1 MELLMV
7 NDLTKKF
14 KNVEA
19 VKSVTFSVQKGE
31 AYGLLGPNGA
41 GKTTTIHMITGLFP
55 PSTGRITIGGIDM
68 IQAPKKAQGLIGI
81 VPQEIAL
88 YQNMSARENLKFWG
102 RMYGLSGT
110 LLKERVDEALD
121 MIGLANRAKD
131 KVSTFSG
138 GMKRRVNIAAAILHR
153 PELLIMDEP
162 TVGIDPQSRTHI
174 LDTVRRLNREGMT
187 IIYTSHYMEEVEYL
201 CERIGIMDQ
210 GHFIAQGTISELRES
225 IGDRSRIILSF
236 SHEPNRQQVTLLLP
250 DIHDEDIQWSEEKLT
265 VFHKKPQE
273 ILSEHIQQV
282 TKAGAQI
289 KAVEIVEPNLE
300 SVFLHL
306 TGRSLRD

>member
-1 MELLMV
+1 MDLLKV
-7 NDLTKKF
+7 NDLSKKF

-19 VKSVTFSVQKGE
+19 VKNVTFSVQIGE

-41 GKTTTIHMITGLFP
+41 GKTTTIQMITGLFP
-55 PSTGRITIGGIDM
+55 PSSGTIAIGGIDM
-68 IQAPKKAQGLIGI
+68 VQAPKKAQGLIGI

-88 YQNMSARENLKFWG
+88 YQNMSAKENLKFWG
-102 RMYGLSGT
+102 QMYGLSGT
-110 LLKERVDEALD
+110 RLKERVDEALNL
-121 MIGLANRAKD
+121 IGLADRAKD

-174 LDTVRRLNREGMT
+174 LDTVKRLNNEGMT
-187 IIYTSHYMEEVEYL
+187 VIYTSHYMEEVEYL
-201 CERIGIMDQ
+201 CKRIGIMDQ
-210 GHFIAQGTISELRES
+210 GQFIAEGTITQLRES
-225 IGDRSRIILSF
+225 IGDRSRILLSF
-236 SHEPNRQQVTLLLP
+236 SHKPNLKQVQLLLP
-250 DIHDEDIQWSEEKLT
+250 DIHNEDIQCDEEKLT

-273 ILSEHIQQV
+273 ILSLLVQQV
-282 TKAGAQI
+282 TKAGAQV